1 MTAHTRVSAK
11 GQVVIPKNLRD
22 RLAWAPG
29 TPLDVI
35 ETAEGLTLR
44 RSNSAKQSSFDAA
57 LARLRKISRWDGPR
71 FSDEEEKAAVDE
83 MMRRSGE

>member
-11 GQVVIPKNLRD
+11 GQVVIPKSLRE

-44 RSNSAKQSSFDAA
+44 RSNPAKQSSFDAA
-57 LARLRKISRWDGPR
+57 LVRLRRISKWNGPR
-71 FSDEEEKAAVDE
+71 FSDQEEKAAVDE
-83 MMRRSGE
+83 MMRRFGA

>member
-11 GQVVIPKNLRD
+11 GQVVIPKTLRD

-35 ETAEGLTLR
+35 ETTDGLRLR
-44 RSNSAKQSSFDAA
+44 RSNPAKQSSFDTA
-57 LARLRKISRWDGPR
+57 LIRLRKISRWTGPR

-83 MMRRSGE
+83 MFRHSEE